1 MKKNT
6 TTFAI
11 IVFLLGIFMGAIDS
25 GIVSPARTIIANSF
39 SLTDNMS
46 IWVIT
51 IYTLAYAVSMP
62 ITGKLS
68 DRYGRRKVYMISIS
82 LFAIGSFM
90 CGLSNFFGN
99 YQFLL
104 FSRVIQALGGG
115 GIMPI
120 ATAYIGSSFPLE
132 KRGTALGLVGAVFG
146 ISTIIGPSLGSFVL
160 DIAGSNNWG
169 YLFFINLPISIII
182 LALALTLKENKK
194 EGSLKKMDLKGS
206 AMITIVIL
214 SLMYGLTNLN
224 FHDLANSIQ
233 DLHVWPFLLI
243 FIITLP
249 IFIWIE
255 KRADDPVL
263 NLNYFTNKQIAL
275 TLIISFIVGCGLMG
289 TVFLPQFGENILK
302 IKSGDGGYLIT
313 LFAVFTG
320 IAAPLGGKI
329 IDKFGVKKVLI
340 TGFSC
345 TLIGTLYQALVT
357 ANTPTFINL
366 FIGLVLMGFGMG
378 FTMGTPVNYLMMSLV
393 RPEEISSGQSTVSL
407 VRSIGVAIS
416 PNILVN
422 FISDAGSKVPAAIQK
437 VLPPVTEMPSDIFT
451 SGSSVSA
458 DTLSTFQ
465 NSDVTT
471 IFNTVKNFIS
481 TMLDSLKPILSKTP
495 NLNFDALKTSYMSS
509 LDSSKN
515 AIETAY
521 QSTMNA
527 GFSNLFIGASIIAA
541 IGLIIS
547 LFIKNK
553 KNLHKILIRA

>member
-160 DIAGSNNWG
+160 DIAGSNNWR

-393 RPEEISSGQSTVSL
+393 RPEDISSGQSTVSL

-437 VLPPVTEMPSDIFT
+437 VLPPVTGMPSDIFT

-553 KNLHKILIRA
+553 KKSS

>member
-1 MKKNT
+1 MPK
-6 TTFAI
+6 I
-11 IVFLLGIFMGAIDS
+11 IEDVEDKILLEAKDLLIK
-25 GIVSPARTIIANSF
+25 ANSF

-46 IWVIT
+46 IGVIT

-68 DRYGRRKVYMISIS
+68 DRYGRIKVYMISIS

-393 RPEEISSGQSTVSL
+393 RPEDISSGQSTVSL

-437 VLPPVTEMPSDIFT
+437 VLPPVTGMPSDIFT

-553 KNLHKILIRA
+553 KKSS

>member
-329 IDKFGVKKVLI
+329 IDKFGVKKILI

-357 ANTPTFINL
+357 GNTPTFINL

-437 VLPPVTEMPSDIFT
+437 VLPPVTGMPSDIFT

-553 KNLHKILIRA
+553 KKSS

>member
-393 RPEEISSGQSTVSL
+393 RPEDISSGQSTVSL

-437 VLPPVTEMPSDIFT
+437 VLPPVTGMPSDIFT

-553 KNLHKILIRA
+553 KKSS